1 MREFWNKIPKTFQVC
16 VIVSLVLVFAVYLVV
31 SLIFDSTFAI
41 QTAII
46 SIFSFA
52 LLCVYVVWASRVSM
66 HVKMQAEQNG
76 DMKDV
81 ATSAALKI
89 QVGSTVKTLI
99 LAAFLVVLILVF
111 KFDPFAALIGVSVM
125 YIPLYTVPLFVKPAL
140 DNEDSEADLQK
151 KTKVE

>member
-16 VIVSLVLVFAVYLVV
+16 VIVSLILVFAVFAVV
-31 SLIFDSTFAI
+31 SWFFDPTFAL

-46 SIFSFA
+46 SVFSFA

-76 DMKDV
+76 DMKEL
-81 ATSAALKI
+81 ASNAALKI
-89 QVGSTVKTLI
+89 QVGSLVKTLI
-99 LAAFLVVLILVF
+99 LAAFLVISIIVF
-111 KFDPFAALIGVSVM
+111 KFTPVAALIGVSVM

>member
-16 VIVSLVLVFAVYLVV
+16 VIVSLILVFTVFGVV
-31 SLIFDSTFAI
+31 SWIFDSTFAL

-76 DMKDV
+76 DMKEL
-81 ATSAALKI
+81 ASNAALKI
-89 QVGSTVKTLI
+89 QVGSLVKTLI
-99 LAAFLVVLILVF
+99 LAAFLVISIIVF
-111 KFDPFAALIGVSVM
+111 KFTPVAALIGVSVM